1 MKSFV
6 KSKSALWAVLHCI
19 DVILKFSAGFN
30 KKPEESL
37 LPALKLLSME
47 VSVMNSKT
55 FQ

>member
-1 MKSFV
+1 MRSFV

-19 DVILKFSAGFN
+19 DVFSAGFN

-37 LPALKLLSME
+37 LPALKLLNME
-47 VSVMNSKT
+47 VSVVNSKT